1 MQNIIMALA
10 PVFAAGFAIQQLL
23 EVPGTL
29 IELYGKDK
37 AQQYKKI
44 ILGVLGAIIGCSLA
58 AGVDDLAVLRVLLT
72 HTVTDAL
79 GKTTTVVPV
88 ISRWVEVPVTGLILS
103 AGTEGV
109 NSILKF
115 MKYTKEDKKNEAS
128 KSTPTDSTAKTPMT
142 PLSMTA
148 ELKQINLK

>member
-29 IELYGKDK
+29 LELYGGDN
-37 AQQYKKI
+37 AQKYKKI
-44 ILGVLGAIIGCSLA
+44 ILGILGAIAGCLLA
-58 AGVDDLAVLRVLLT
+58 ASVDDLAVLRVLLT
-72 HTVTDAL
+72 HTVTDAA
-79 GKTTTVVPV
+79 GKSTTVVPV

-115 MKYTKEDKKNEAS
+115 MKYAKEDKKNEAS
-128 KSTPTDSTAKTPMT
+128 GSTPSDSTARSSMVALP
-142 PLSMTA
+142 MTA

>member
-29 IELYGKDK
+29 IELSGGEKSQK
-37 AQQYKKI
+37 YKKI

-58 AGVDDLAVLRVLLT
+58 AWVDDLAVLRVLLT
-72 HTVTDAL
+72 HTVTDAA
-79 GKTTTVVPV
+79 GKSTTVVPV
-88 ISRWVEVPVTGLILS
+88 ISRYVEVPVTGLILS

-115 MKYTKEDKKNEAS
+115 MKYAKEDKKNEAS
-128 KSTPTDSTAKTPMT
+128 TSTPSDATATSPKKALP
-142 PLSMTA
+142 MTA